1 MLNDPNIITRAPNIA
16 ALISAADTANADA
29 DPSARARGAMLGLA
43 AGNLL
48 GLPVES
54 QWHHEIVRWYP
65 DGVTGIDPREAHRPM
80 DDDLAQA
87 VDLAEALANGG
98 DYISDFAQRLITWAD
113 ENGRGMGVLTNRV
126 INQLRRNAPPK
137 AARNVYEQNP
147 IAPNGGVMRCAPVA
161 LARFRQPEL
170 LVSDSAAACAVT
182 HYAAACQWS
191 CIIINAVIARLLRGA
206 PPDLTALMSA
216 AAADGAPDLLE
227 KSSRD
232 GIPADILTAI
242 AHGNPIPP
250 DCAWLR
256 QDQKLIG
263 HTLLAMQAGLWAA
276 ATPLGFDAALR
287 EVVEAGGDTD
297 TNGAVA
303 GAILGARYGASA
315 IPQPWLDCI
324 PQRNRIE
331 NLADALL
338 SIPSQPPPR

>member
-1 MLNDPNIITRAPNIA
+1 MINDPNIITSAPNIA
-16 ALISAADTANADA
+16 ALIDAANTDNN
-29 DPSARARGAMLGLA
+29 PSNRARGAMLGLA

-54 QWHHEIVRWYP
+54 QWHHEIARWHP
-65 DGVTGIDPREAHRPM
+65 DGITGIDPREAHRPM

-87 VDLAEALANGG
+87 VDLAEALTNGG
-98 DYISDFAQRLITWAD
+98 DYINDFAQRLITWAD
-113 ENGRGMGVLTNRV
+113 ENGRGMGDLTNRV
-126 INQLRRNAPPK
+126 IRQLRHNAPPE
-137 AARNVYEQNP
+137 AARIVYEKQP
-147 IAPNGGVMRCAPVA
+147 ISPNGGVMRCAPVA

-191 CIIINAVIARLLRGA
+191 CIIINAVIALLLRGA
-206 PPDLTALMSA
+206 QPDLPALMSA
-216 AAADGAPDLLE
+216 AAADGSPDLLE

-263 HTLLAMQAGLWAA
+263 HTLLTMQAGLWAA

-287 EVVEAGGDTD
+287 EVVEVGGDTD

-303 GAILGARYGASA
+303 GAILGARYGAST

-324 PQRNRIE
+324 SQRHRIE
-331 NLADALL
+331 NLADTLL
-338 SIPSQPPPR
+338 SIPSQP